1 MSDTPITLEQGI
13 EGLLGGEAAKPT
25 DPPEEAKADMSDA
38 EAKSPEDA
46 DDHPEA
52 DVEAEPEGEPEADED
67 ATEAVEDAP
76 ERHAVKANGQDY
88 EVTLDELKQTFS
100 LRKDLDRG
108 RSENV
113 AERKKI
119 GEEVAQLQQERNN
132 YLEVVQTLQ
141 QNLAE
146 QGLEDP
152 PDDLYQ
158 SDPVEFLRQK
168 DVVRT
173 RREKIQQLDV
183 ERNRTLQEQHVQ
195 AAQQYSQHLASQKD
209 LLLQRIP
216 EWADRDVYD
225 REAKEVRDYA
235 VETLGFSPEE
245 VDKSADHRAVAALRK
260 AMQYDQLMAKGL
272 PSIEKKV
279 REAAPTIKQ
288 GRTVKPQPKSATQ
301 KLDDKFARV
310 AGAGGPNAYDAAADL
325 VLARAAARKG

>member
-1 MSDTPITLEQGI
+1 LD
-13 EGLLGGEAAKPT
+13 LG
-25 DPPEEAKADMSDA
+25 
-38 EAKSPEDA
+38 KSE
-46 DDHPEA
+46 
-52 DVEAEPEGEPEADED
+52 V
-67 ATEAVEDAP
+67 AVE
-76 ERHAVKANGQDY
+76 
-88 EVTLDELKQTFS
+88 
-100 LRKDLDRG
+100 RKR
-108 RSENV
+108 
-113 AERKKI
+113 I
-119 GEEVAQLQQERNN
+119 GEEVAQLQQARSS
-132 YLEVVQTLQ
+132 YLDTVQTLQ
-141 QNLAE
+141 AGLAE

-195 AAQQYSQHLASQKD
+195 AAQQYSEHLASQKD
-209 LLLQRIP
+209 LLLDRIP
-216 EWADRDVYD
+216 EWADKDVYD

-260 AMQYDQLMAKGL
+260 AMQYDQLMAAGL

-301 KLDDKFARV
+301 KSFDKFAR
-310 AGAGGPNAYDAAADL
+310 AAEAGGMDAIDRAADL
-325 VLARAAARKG
+325 ILERAAARDK